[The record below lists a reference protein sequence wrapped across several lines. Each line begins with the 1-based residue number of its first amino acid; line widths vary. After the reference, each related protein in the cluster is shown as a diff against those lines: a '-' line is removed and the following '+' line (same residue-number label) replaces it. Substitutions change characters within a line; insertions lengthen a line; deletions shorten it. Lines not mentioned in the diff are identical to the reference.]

1 MYTLFV
7 IQSSEKFNL
16 YSIPPI
22 VTSILYFMFGYYIFQ
37 KNSNSPANIALAS
50 LWLSIAIWLSG
61 YAMIYLSADYEHGLY
76 WAKFLYFGVLFIP
89 TTFYYF
95 TVEFLGLEQ
104 QRRRSLAVYSVST
117 IFLLVMLTSNRFLNG
132 LYTYYW
138 GHYVRAGSLQNI
150 FLVFFGITYAGG
162 LVNLYDGYK
171 KKFNESQIEAKRIQ
185 FVFWAFVIAVIGA
198 TDFIPNYGF
207 EYYPFGYLLI
217 GALFGVI
224 SYTIVQYRLLDISTV
239 IHKTIMWLVTSSL
252 IIIPITSIFYFGRNQ
267 IDRLSNL
274 QLSFLV
280 AGLFTL
286 TIPYFKLIQP
296 RIDHWFQRRQ
306 YDMQKILQG
315 MVKELA
321 ALKDLD
327 SLIGKIAS
335 TIQDA
340 LYISN
345 ITLVLWD
352 HKDGQFKIVKG
363 EGQEAK
369 QISPDHP
376 FLSWMKEQ
384 DRVIEMDEIEL
395 DPKYESIRSWA
406 QSYFKQFHSKIA
418 LPLIHDGKLIG
429 IVNIGEKDNLKSFS
443 SLDLD
448 FLSNL
453 RAEASIALSNSLLY
467 DDVSKMSEELRQWA
481 GELERKVDERT
492 RELAESK
499 HQLEESYQKLQELD
513 QIKSKFFANISHELR
528 TPITLILAPTE
539 MMLSRNL
546 GKLTKDQEKYLTIM
560 QTNSLRLLKLINNL
574 LDLAKVDAGKMEL
587 YYNRA
592 DFAKYVNE
600 VVFSVSPMAEKKSL
614 DLRFSCEEVIPEF
627 FFDADKIE
635 KVILNLVF
643 NALKFTEKGEI
654 TVSCSRQENDV
665 LVKVSDSGI
674 GIPKEHMPKLFSRFS
689 QADSSASRKYEGTGI
704 GLALSRELVELHH
717 GKIWAESEEG
727 RGTTFLFTI
736 PIYTQLEDVPG
747 ALDRRTEIVPVP
759 EKRREEDWTKSL
771 ETQADYVTTD
781 IVREAAPLPEET
793 SRTDSRHR
801 LLLVEDNPN
810 MLSYIASQ
818 LKDEYQLL
826 FAKDGREGVERAMSE
841 VPDLVISDVMMPYKD
856 GYQLCREVKEEPRTC
871 HIPIILLTAKTGLS
885 TKIEGLEHGADDYLT
900 KPFNSQELRARVRSL
915 INLRKL
921 EREIQLRNYQLEETL
936 RELKET
942 QSQLVQSEKMAAL
955 GLLVAGVAHEI
966 NNPVSFAKGSLAI
979 VRRSLEQIKT
989 ADRLSL
995 AEKTELFEDIDI
1007 SVQVI
1012 KNGLDRTEN
1021 IIRNLKTFVRKDE
1034 AVLKPFDL
1042 HEGLESTLQLFQHE
1056 ITHRITIRREYGK
1069 VSPIDAIP
1077 GQINQAFMNV
1087 LQNAVQSIPDRGEVF
1102 IKTEQEG
1109 DYARIS
1115 VRDTGSGISEKDL
1128 PHIFDPFFT
1137 TKEVGRGTGLGMT
1150 ITYKIIENHHGKI
1163 EVKSK
1168 IGSGTEV
1175 VISLPLTQ
1183 PGAPA
1188 EKTGKGLYAGSAPI

>member
-1 MYTLFV
+1 MNLF
-7 IQSSEKFNL
+7 
-16 YSIPPI
+16 
-22 VTSILYFMFGYYIFQ
+22 
-37 KNSNSPANIALAS
+37 A
-50 LWLSIAIWLSG
+50 LSG
-61 YAMIYLSADYEHGLY
+61 LLVGITSL
-76 WAKFLYFGVLFIP
+76 
-89 TTFYYF
+89 
-95 TVEFLGLEQ
+95 FLGLF
-104 QRRRSLAVYSVST
+104 VYFKDRKSALNLIWALFAFSVALWGFGSYKIAT
-117 IFLLVMLTSNRFLNG
+117 TKDITDAFTWWRVTHVGIIFIPVLFYHFVHRFLD
-132 LYTYYW
+132 L
-138 GHYVRAGSLQNI
+138 
-150 FLVFFGITYAGG
+150 
-162 LVNLYDGYK
+162 
-171 KKFNESQIEAKRIQ
+171 KR
-185 FVFWAFVIAVIGA
+185 
-198 TDFIPNYGF
+198 
-207 EYYPFGYLLI
+207 
-217 GALFGVI
+217 
-224 SYTIVQYRLLDISTV
+224 
-239 IHKTIMWLVTSSL
+239 K
-252 IIIPITSIFYFGRNQ
+252 
-267 IDRLSNL
+267 
-274 QLSFLV
+274 
-280 AGLFTL
+280 FTL
-286 TIPYFKLIQP
+286 TIIYFSGFVFLVLNSTDLFIKNMRFVFESFYYDSPPGPVYPFFVLFFFSSIAYSHYELLKAFNNSTGLRKDQIKYFFFATAIGFSGGTTCFLPVFGIDLYPVLNFTVFLYPMIMTYAIIRHRLMDIRTAIHKTAMWLALSSMITLPVAVFFFVGHSWLKDLTPSQLSLLAVGLVLLLIPYSRFIQP
-296 RIDHWFQRRQ
+296 RVDHLFQRRQ
-306 YDMQKILQG
+306 YNMQKILQG
-315 MVKELA
+315 MVRELA
-321 ALKDLD
+321 ALKDING
-327 SLIGKIAS
+327 LIGKIAS
-335 TIQDA
+335 TIQEA
-340 LYISN
+340 LYVSK
-345 ITLVLWD
+345 ITLFLWD
-352 HKDGQFKIVKG
+352 DKEQQFKAETQTAEEPIT
-363 EGQEAK
+363 A
-369 QISPDHP
+369 DHP

-384 DRVIEMDEIEL
+384 DRVIEWDEIEM
-395 DPKYESIRSWA
+395 DPKFESIRTFA
-406 QSYFKQFHSKIA
+406 ISYFRKFDAKIA
-418 LPLIHDGKLIG
+418 LPLIHDGALIG
-429 IVNIGEKDNLKSFS
+429 LVNLGDKDNLKPFS
-443 SLDLD
+443 EMDIE
-448 FLSNL
+448 FLSAL

-481 GELERKVDERT
+481 NELERKVKERT

-600 VVFSVSPMAEKKSL
+600 VVFSISPMAEKKSL
-614 DLRFSCEEVIPEF
+614 NLRFSSEETIPEF

-665 LVKVSDSGI
+665 LVKVADSGI

-689 QADSSASRKYEGTGI
+689 QADGSASRKYEGTGI

-736 PIYTQLEDVPG
+736 PIYTRLEDVPG
-747 ALDRRTEIVPVP
+747 ALDRRAEIVPVP
-759 EKRREEDWTKSL
+759 EKRREEDWTKPL
-771 ETQADYVTTD
+771 EIQADYATAD
-781 IVREAAPLPEET
+781 IVHESAPLPEET
-793 SRTDSRHR
+793 SVPDDRHR
-801 LLLVEDNPN
+801 ILLVEDNPN
-810 MLSYIASQ
+810 MLGYIASQ
-818 LKDEYQLL
+818 LKDEYRLL

-856 GYQLCREVKEEPRTC
+856 GYQLCREVKEAPRTC
-871 HIPIILLTAKTGLS
+871 HIPVILLTAKTGVT

-921 EREIQLRNYQLEETL
+921 EREIQIRNHQLEETL

-966 NNPVSFAKGSLAI
+966 NNPISFAKGSLAI
-979 VRRSLEQIKT
+979 VRRSLEKIKV
-989 ADRLSL
+989 ADRLNP
-995 AEKTELFEDIDI
+995 AERTDLFEDIDI

-1021 IIRNLKTFVRKDE
+1021 IVKSLKTFVRKDE
-1034 AVLKPFDL
+1034 EVLKPFDL

-1056 ITHRITIRREYGK
+1056 IAHRITIRREYGK
-1069 VSPIDAIP
+1069 TPSVEAIP
-1077 GQINQAFMNV
+1077 GQINQAFMNI
-1087 LQNAVQSIPDRGEVF
+1087 LQNAVQSIPDQGEVH

-1109 DYARIS
+1109 DRVRIS
-1115 VRDTGSGISEKDL
+1115 FRDTGSGISEKDL
-1128 PHIFDPFFT
+1128 TYIFDPFFT
-1137 TKEVGRGTGLGMT
+1137 TKEVGKGTGLGMT

-1163 EVKSK
+1163 DVNSK
-1168 IGSGTEV
+1168 VGSGTEV

-1183 PGAPA
+1183 PGVPTGKA
-1188 EKTGKGLYAGSAPI
+1188 GKGLYAGSAPI